1 MVRRRQKRNGNW
13 RKRRLQIVSN
23 VAEQQVHA
31 SETQEAGRAQ
41 CGRIACRKAQALKN
55 AIESL
60 KCELTCSLSL
70 EMYHDP
76 VSTETG
82 SIYERKYIV
91 EWLSRKKSKGESLLD
106 PCTGL
111 MITPLLTPITTL
123 KQLIEMVKD
132 NCLELEINF
141 VEKVQ
146 KQAQAIKQRA
156 LNIEVIIQMRRD
168 NGGFT
173 SRTYCV
179 RRTKTIGSLKNQF
192 LMDIGLANTKFICV
206 LVEPFSNVELKNDT
220 MLMQNGLRDGAV
232 LHVHGKMTRDG
243 AVLHVHGKMTMSDFY
258 KPFPTA
264 VSQYSSTQVP
274 LQIAVPRAV
283 RSHVVLALE
292 RRRSF
297 WAHTEHLR
305 QTWRSNSR

>member
-31 SETQEAGRAQ
+31 SEIQEAGRAQ
-41 CGRIACRKAQALKN
+41 CRRIACRKAQALLN

-76 VSTETG
+76 VSTDTG

-91 EWLSRKKSKGESLLD
+91 EWISRKKSKGESLLD

-111 MITPLLTPITTL
+111 MITPLLTPISTL
-123 KQLIEMVKD
+123 KQLIEMVKE

-146 KQAQAIKQRA
+146 KQAQPIKQNA
-156 LNIEVIIQMRRD
+156 LNIEVIIKIRRD

-173 SRTYCV
+173 SRTYYV
-179 RRTKTIGSLKNQF
+179 RRTKTIGSLKDQF
-192 LMDIGLANTKFICV
+192 LMDIGVANPNFICV

-232 LHVHGKMTRDG
+232 LHVHGKMT
-243 AVLHVHGKMTMSDFY
+243 MSDFY

-274 LQIAVPRAV
+274 LKIAVPRAIP
-283 RSHVVLALE
+283 SHVALE
-292 RRRSF
+292 CRRSS
-297 WAHTEHLR
+297 WVHTEHLR
-305 QTWRSNSR
+305 QTWRSYNTESR

>member
-1 MVRRRQKRNGNW
+1 MGRRQKRNGNW

-31 SETQEAGRAQ
+31 SEPQKAARAQ
-41 CGRIACRKAQALKN
+41 CGRIVCRKAQALMN

-70 EMYHDP
+70 EMFNDP
-76 VSTETG
+76 VSTDTG
-82 SIYERKYIV
+82 SIYERKFIV
-91 EWLSRKKSKGESLLD
+91 EWLSRKKSKGAPLLD

-111 MITPLLTPITTL
+111 LITPLLTPISTL
-123 KQLIEMVKD
+123 KQLTEMVKD

-156 LNIEVIIQMRRD
+156 LNIEVIIQIQRE
-168 NGGFT
+168 NGGYAA
-173 SRTYCV
+173 RTYCI

-192 LMDIGLANTKFICV
+192 LMDIGFANPNFICV

-232 LHVHGKMTRDG
+232 LHVHSKMTI
-243 AVLHVHGKMTMSDFY
+243 SDFY
-258 KPFPTA
+258 NPFPTA

-274 LQIAVPRAV
+274 LQIAVPRAIP
-283 RSHVVLALE
+283 SHVIFALE
-292 RRRSF
+292 RRRSS
-297 WAHTEHLR
+297 WVHTEHLR
-305 QTWRSNSR
+305 QIWRSYNTESR